1 MEILEKI
8 KYLDKYVD
16 NKAQGRKSLLNVLMV
31 FRPWS
36 FIMTMISVIVGSILG
51 LVLQDRFDPFLALLV
66 LAGTIA
72 IHAATNIINDLFDT
86 AYGVDKPGAPTT
98 LYRLHPL
105 LDKILSPR
113 EIIYTSLILYSLA
126 ALIGL
131 YFFTLRGWPVAVIAI
146 IGIIA
151 SIEYTSEPLKYKY
164 RGLGEIIV
172 FIMWGPLMTLGA
184 YYVQTGNWGGSGT
197 VLLISVPLG
206 IWVALV
212 LLANNLKD
220 VSYDYEMNIMTV
232 PIWLGKEKA
241 LKLFAAM
248 TYSVYLFS
256 GLGFLLGLVSGWAL
270 LVLLSFPLAFR
281 LVCSFNAL
289 PHFPNNAE
297 PKTAGIFAVYGGL
310 LIISLIATYVFSIT

>member
-1 MEILEKI
+1 MAILEKI
-8 KYLDKYVD
+8 KYLETYGD
-16 NKAQGRKSLLNVLMV
+16 NKTRGRKSLLNVLMV

-36 FIMTMISVIVGSILG
+36 FIMTIVSVTVGSLLG
-51 LVLQDRFDPFLALLV
+51 LVLQGRFAPFLALLV
-66 LAGTIA
+66 LAGMIA

-105 LDKILSPR
+105 MDKILSPR
-113 EIIYTSLILYSLA
+113 EIIYISLILYTFAS
-126 ALIGL
+126 LIGV
-131 YFFTLRGWPVAVIAI
+131 YFFMLRGWPVAVFAI

-172 FIMWGPLMTLGA
+172 FLMWGPLMTLGS
-184 YYVQTGNWGGSGT
+184 YYVQTGTWEGYGT

-220 VSYDYEMNIMTV
+220 ISYDYEMNIMTV

-241 LKLFAAM
+241 LKLFTGM
-248 TYSVYLFS
+248 TYSVYILS
-256 GLGFLLGLVSGWAL
+256 GLGFLLGLVSGWAF
-270 LVLLSFPLAFR
+270 LVYLSFPLALR
-281 LVCSFNAL
+281 LVYSFNAL
-289 PHFPNNAE
+289 PHFPHNAE